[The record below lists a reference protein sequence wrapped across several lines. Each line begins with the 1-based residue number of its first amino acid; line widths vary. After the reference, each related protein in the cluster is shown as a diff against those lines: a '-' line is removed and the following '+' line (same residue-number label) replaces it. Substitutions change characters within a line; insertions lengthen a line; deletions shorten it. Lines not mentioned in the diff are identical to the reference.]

1 MEEPSNKKA
10 KSMTVRAL
18 RVTFTIQLEVE
29 PGVEEHLEQVKSSI
43 QHMKSALSLHSR
55 TPQGNFLM
63 MERLLD
69 VFEGGEQN
77 LTVSYSIVLSG
88 IHREESVA
96 TSEK

>member
-1 MEEPSNKKA
+1 MEERLERVKA
-10 KSMTVRAL
+10 
-18 RVTFTIQLEVE
+18 
-29 PGVEEHLEQVKSSI
+29 SI
-43 QHMKSALSLHSR
+43 QRVKSALSIHSR

-88 IHREESVA
+88 IHHEESVA